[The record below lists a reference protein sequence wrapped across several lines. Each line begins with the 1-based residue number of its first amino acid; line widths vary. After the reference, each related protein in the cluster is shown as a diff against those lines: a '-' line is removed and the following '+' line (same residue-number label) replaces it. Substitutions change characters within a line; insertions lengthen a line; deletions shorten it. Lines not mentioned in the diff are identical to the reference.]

1 MPFEL
6 RPFPH
11 ETLSPKGDY
20 IQNAWHSSV
29 RPMAER
35 FNVKVVLPDVDPQ
48 PHTHLA
54 HEGTQFAKE
63 YGRANEYSEAVLAA
77 FFAEGRDIGDIDVL
91 TEIAGSVGL
100 NQEDFREALETRK
113 YEQAHKK
120 ALRHAYEE
128 AAITAV
134 PTFFIRDQRVPGLN
148 TKETLERYI
157 ERELGKEP
165 PAAGEA
171 CGIDGC

>member
-20 IQNAWHSSV
+20 IQNAWQSSV
-29 RPMAER
+29 WPMAER
-35 FNVKVVLPDVDPQ
+35 FNVKIVLPDVNPQ

-54 HEGTQFAKE
+54 HEGTLYAKE
-63 YGRANEYSEAVLAA
+63 YGKGNEYTEAVLAA
-77 FFAEGRDIGDIDVL
+77 FFVDGRDIGDIDVL
-91 TEIAGSVGL
+91 TEIAGKVGL
-100 NQEDFREALETRK
+100 DGAAFRKAFETRK
-113 YEQAHKK
+113 YEQAHKE
-120 ALRHAYEE
+120 ALRNAYDE
-128 AAITAV
+128 ARITAV
-134 PTFFIRDQRVPGLN
+134 PTFFIGDQRVQGLN
-148 TKETLERYI
+148 TKEMLERYI